1 MSFISLQAKLMIDE
15 KREADNYRAHA
26 RAKRMPK
33 RNYTNFSGNYGG
45 PGDEAWKKYFEHIE
59 KFRNMS
65 AW

>member
-1 MSFISLQAKLMIDE
+1 MIDE